1 MLVTRRVV
9 SAQVQF
15 KRHILQKPQKKG
27 KYFDWLWKGIK
38 GKGWNPDGPPYNHV
52 VQIGDPILRRKAKR
66 VDFNKI
72 PQEEIDSAAKAL
84 ADAINLYDGVGMAA
98 PQIGLSWQMFAVQ
111 VTEDQIFG
119 WPPEMM
125 KLQGVEAVPL
135 TVIVNPKMEIVDKHS
150 VIEEDESCVS
160 VNGLHMRVPRC
171 KEVIVRGHTPKGEEM
186 KPWRV
191 KNFTARIIQHEMDHL
206 NGVLCVDRM
215 TSTQT
220 LQFTYWK
227 DVNRKYGKF
236 RLSYGGRRS
245 LMNMWYPKSLLKL
258 K

>member
-9 SAQVQF
+9 SAQVEF

-98 PQIGLSWQMFAVQ
+98 PQIGLSWQMFAIQ
-111 VTEDQIFG
+111 VTEDQVCTRFG
-119 WPPEMM
+119 KQ
-125 KLQGVEAVPL
+125 KL
-135 TVIVNPKMEIVDKHS
+135 
-150 VIEEDESCVS
+150 C
-160 VNGLHMRVPRC
+160 
-171 KEVIVRGHTPKGEEM
+171 
-186 KPWRV
+186 
-191 KNFTARIIQHEMDHL
+191 
-206 NGVLCVDRM
+206 
-215 TSTQT
+215 
-220 LQFTYWK
+220 Y
-227 DVNRKYGKF
+227 
-236 RLSYGGRRS
+236 
-245 LMNMWYPKSLLKL
+245 
-258 K
+258 

>member
-38 GKGWNPDGPPYNHV
+38 SKGWNPDGPPYNHV

-66 VDFNKI
+66 VDFNKV

-111 VTEDQIFG
+111 VTEDQ
-119 WPPEMM
+119 
-125 KLQGVEAVPL
+125 V
-135 TVIVNPKMEIVDKHS
+135 HS
-150 VIEEDESCVS
+150 LWKAETFV
-160 VNGLHMRVPRC
+160 
-171 KEVIVRGHTPKGEEM
+171 
-186 KPWRV
+186 
-191 KNFTARIIQHEMDHL
+191 
-206 NGVLCVDRM
+206 
-215 TSTQT
+215 TSTS
-220 LQFTYWK
+220 
-227 DVNRKYGKF
+227 DGK
-236 RLSYGGRRS
+236 LE
-245 LMNMWYPKSLLKL
+245 LLISAIL
-258 K
+258 ICPLLWFWFLT